1 MIGRPTHSH
10 RVAIALL
17 LAAWLAG
24 CSGGITA
31 SDVVISPGRW
41 DIYNCFQLQTMAR
54 STKAREVE
62 LAQLM
67 ARSAQGPGG
76 EFVNIIAYRAEYEQ
90 ARASVKGM
98 IETAAQK
105 NCAGQ
110 SKWSSERS
118 LF

>member
-1 MIGRPTHSH
+1 LIGPSTVSR
-10 RVAIALL
+10 RAAVALL
-17 LAAWLAG
+17 LAASLAG

-31 SDVVISPGRW
+31 SDVVMSPGRW
-41 DIYNCFQLQTMAR
+41 DVYNCSQLETTAR
-54 STKAREVE
+54 SMKAREIE

-90 ARASVKGM
+90 ARASVKSLA
-98 IETAAQK
+98 ETAAQK